1 MGASRVLEQARAGT
15 MTLTRAAVSRIDSA
29 GRVFLAASDDDGAE
43 IACDVLEVS
52 AGRDRAIAVGQ
63 AVLVAWANGSP
74 LRPILL
80 GPIAERLTPA
90 PERGEARP
98 ADQAAGPAGPTG
110 PGEGSVERIE
120 GRKNHDS
127 ASEELVLECGPAEIR
142 ITGDGK
148 IVIRGEHVLSRARGT
163 HRIKGG
169 SVAIN

>member
-1 MGASRVLEQARAGT
+1 MGASRVLEQVRAGS
-15 MTLTRAAVSRIDSA
+15 MALARAAVSRIDSA

-98 ADQAAGPAGPTG
+98 ADQAAGPTA

-120 GRKNHDS
+120 GRKIHVS

-142 ITGDGK
+142 ITADGK